1 MINVIKKICFTFI
14 WLSCLAR
21 PENSDDITIP
31 LDISV
36 YNGEGSILLNWFIPD
51 SIKVKKTIIYSQKFG
66 EKKFKEIAS
75 LPSKAFFFLDTN
87 CDPGDRYF
95 YKVVIQDIHDNFFSD
110 DLGNLPFG
118 SCESISENIIFY
130 KNITSLN
137 NLFFKYLKDKL
148 VKVKTGNNFDFLLE
162 HLITDKINQYN
173 MIENLPSNEL
183 KTLSEPLNKI
193 FEVISNS
200 NFLKDISSYE
210 NYYRNHLFLTPKTWD
225 DQVNKTILIIRDN
238 WDILYREYL
247 YAIDELNKLA
257 PIRIVGSKDSYL
269 EDPKITLNVFHDHQV
284 LLKEWYLLSGDEYID
299 LEKFFLTNTSNFSVE
314 VPKHWDYVSLMA
326 NDLIIQTVP
335 IIKNKSVFYTLDG
348 DIIPHKKN
356 DKSLMKFKRETSSL
370 WLNEIIWEPE
380 LRALNIE
387 IVGTQ
392 ELDERYF
399 LTVQNERIWNINPLL
414 SFSSNYID
422 SLFIFESSF
431 EFPFIIEL
439 QNVNDSLTNTI
450 EYIVLDTNSKII
462 GRLDDTGPWE
472 NNKINTIG
480 FTNETNQNNFDSQLV
495 PQIFVLYQNYPNPFN
510 GQTKITFDLLEDAKV
525 SLYITDAKGRVQEKI
540 LEEEFYR
547 SGIYHFLWEAENLSS
562 GVYFIT
568 LQAEVDNFPMAVFSR
583 KVIYLK

>member
-1 MINVIKKICFTFI
+1 
-14 WLSCLAR
+14 
-21 PENSDDITIP
+21 
-31 LDISV
+31 
-36 YNGEGSILLNWFIPD
+36 
-51 SIKVKKTIIYSQKFG
+51 
-66 EKKFKEIAS
+66 
-75 LPSKAFFFLDTN
+75 
-87 CDPGDRYF
+87 
-95 YKVVIQDIHDNFFSD
+95 
-110 DLGNLPFG
+110 
-118 SCESISENIIFY
+118 
-130 KNITSLN
+130 
-137 NLFFKYLKDKL
+137 
-148 VKVKTGNNFDFLLE
+148 
-162 HLITDKINQYN
+162 
-173 MIENLPSNEL
+173 
-183 KTLSEPLNKI
+183 
-193 FEVISNS
+193 
-200 NFLKDISSYE
+200 
-210 NYYRNHLFLTPKTWD
+210 
-225 DQVNKTILIIRDN
+225 
-238 WDILYREYL
+238 
-247 YAIDELNKLA
+247 
-257 PIRIVGSKDSYL
+257 
-269 EDPKITLNVFHDHQV
+269 
-284 LLKEWYLLSGDEYID
+284 
-299 LEKFFLTNTSNFSVE
+299 
-314 VPKHWDYVSLMA
+314 
-326 NDLIIQTVP
+326 
-335 IIKNKSVFYTLDG
+335 
-348 DIIPHKKN
+348 
-356 DKSLMKFKRETSSL
+356 MKFKRETSSL

-399 LTVQNERIWNINPLL
+399 LTVQNEKIWNINPLL

>member
-51 SIKVKKTIIYSQKFG
+51 SIKVKKLLFIPKIWR
-66 EKKFKEIAS
+66 KKFKEIAS
-75 LPSKAFFFLDTN
+75 LPSKAFFFWTRIVILEIDI
-87 CDPGDRYF
+87 F
-95 YKVVIQDIHDNFFSD
+95 YKVVVQDIHDNFFSD

-269 EDPKITLNVFHDHQV
+269 EDQK
-284 LLKEWYLLSGDEYID
+284 
-299 LEKFFLTNTSNFSVE
+299 
-314 VPKHWDYVSLMA
+314 
-326 NDLIIQTVP
+326 
-335 IIKNKSVFYTLDG
+335 
-348 DIIPHKKN
+348 
-356 DKSLMKFKRETSSL
+356 
-370 WLNEIIWEPE
+370 
-380 LRALNIE
+380 
-387 IVGTQ
+387 
-392 ELDERYF
+392 
-399 LTVQNERIWNINPLL
+399 
-414 SFSSNYID
+414 
-422 SLFIFESSF
+422 
-431 EFPFIIEL
+431 
-439 QNVNDSLTNTI
+439 
-450 EYIVLDTNSKII
+450 
-462 GRLDDTGPWE
+462 
-472 NNKINTIG
+472 
-480 FTNETNQNNFDSQLV
+480 
-495 PQIFVLYQNYPNPFN
+495 
-510 GQTKITFDLLEDAKV
+510 
-525 SLYITDAKGRVQEKI
+525 
-540 LEEEFYR
+540 
-547 SGIYHFLWEAENLSS
+547 
-562 GVYFIT
+562 
-568 LQAEVDNFPMAVFSR
+568 
-583 KVIYLK
+583 